1 MRAWARRRVPRRM
14 GIGNRSSPSSPACQS
29 VRSPDAAPASTISP
43 GGRKV
48 GVIER
53 ALQVRRLD
61 PTQPL
66 EMLTAV
72 GGLEIAALVGVVL
85 GAAARRI
92 VVAVDG
98 FIATAALLVGQM
110 SRDLAFRSS
119 CANTG

>member
-1 MRAWARRRVPRRM
+1 M
-14 GIGNRSSPSSPACQS
+14 GIGNRSSLPSSACQS
-29 VRSPDAAPASTISP
+29 VRSPEAPASTISP

-53 ALQVRRLD
+53 TLQVRRLD

-92 VVAVDG
+92 VVVVDG
-98 FIATAALLVGQM
+98 FIATAAALVAA
-110 SRDLAFRSS
+110 DLCPAVRGIPRGSPS
-119 CANTG
+119 LR

>member
-1 MRAWARRRVPRRM
+1 M
-14 GIGNRSSPSSPACQS
+14 GIGNRSSLPSSACQS
-29 VRSPDAAPASTISP
+29 VRSPEAPASTISP

-53 ALQVRRLD
+53 TLQVRRLD

-92 VVAVDG
+92 VVVVVDG
-98 FIATAALLVGQM
+98 LIATAAALVAA
-110 SRDLAFRSS
+110 DLCPAVRGIPRGSPS
-119 CANTG
+119 LR